1 MTNEEF
7 DLVHTHNPDAV
18 RVWMD
23 RMHDTSKGQLVS
35 ELLVHM
41 DREFFAGVIIQINN
55 DIAESRE
62 EESNE

>member
-23 RMHDTSKGQLVS
+23 RMHDTSTVQLAS
-35 ELLVHM
+35 ELLVQL
-41 DREFFAGVIIQINN
+41 DWEFLAGVIFHINN
-55 DIAESRE
+55 GIL
-62 EESNE
+62 